1 MVRYSQLKEKNK
13 NIDDKPVVILGDT
26 MGDLKKFY
34 SLATVVFVGRTMVAM
49 GGSDMMEPAAL
60 GKFTSFG
67 PHTFNFK
74 QTVDALLKGEG
85 AALVKNSDELFEI
98 TNKALCDKEY
108 AGKIATKGQEIIK
121 QNQGATDRTIEE
133 VKAILEK

>member
-1 MVRYSQLKEKNK
+1 MAVIPRKPERFEEVAELINASEFSSVRYSRLKESNAAIDNK
-13 NIDDKPVVILGDT
+13 PDVIVGDT

-34 SLATVVFVGRTMVAM
+34 SLAAAVFVGRTLVPM

-74 QTVDALLKGEG
+74 QTVDALLKAKHQCMQIASNRLEHP
-85 AALVKNSDELFEI
+85 EI
-98 TNKALCDKEY
+98 
-108 AGKIATKGQEIIK
+108 GIP
-121 QNQGATDRTIEE
+121 
-133 VKAILEK
+133 EKLLDCLTSP